1 MVGGL
6 ALLNAVK
13 GWIAAP
19 LCQCRPAG
27 LLPLPAPADYSL
39 STHQRRRRA
48 PALLLLFLFGK
59 VMAFV
64 LLLIFNAL
72 QYLPL
77 TPLFFT
83 FIFFAF
89 RLDNQSNVLIF
100 EPSTEQ

>member
-1 MVGGL
+1 MDSGPALPIPAGG
-6 ALLNAVK
+6 APPF
-13 GWIAAP
+13 AAP
-19 LCQCRPAG
+19 V
-27 LLPLPAPADYSL
+27 DYSL
-39 STHQRRRRA
+39 STHQHRRRA

-59 VMAFV
+59 VRAFA

-72 QYLPL
+72 QCLPL

-89 RLDNQSNVLIF
+89 RLDNQSNALIF